1 VPETKVSHASSL
13 YAAACTH
20 FHQAATILTALS
32 GQSSDENVRAASF
45 LSLLSF
51 LSHTEARPPLFI
63 CSPVLLFCLF
73 ATTFRHP
80 GVGNDSRVQD
90 ELRSD
95 ALAGRRSPAPGNRP
109 SSVRFPRPP
118 AFPYCQGHLNVDRLG
133 GRLEHSRTQ
142 VLSGMHPILTM
153 RTQFYF
159 SVIFFGHDRI

>member
-1 VPETKVSHASSL
+1 MPETKVSHASSL

-118 AFPYCQGHLNVDRLG
+118 AFPYCQGHLKLKERCLALYRKKTNNCI
-133 GRLEHSRTQ
+133 
-142 VLSGMHPILTM
+142 LSITRSLLD
-153 RTQFYF
+153 
-159 SVIFFGHDRI
+159 IFINYSKVFAAEA